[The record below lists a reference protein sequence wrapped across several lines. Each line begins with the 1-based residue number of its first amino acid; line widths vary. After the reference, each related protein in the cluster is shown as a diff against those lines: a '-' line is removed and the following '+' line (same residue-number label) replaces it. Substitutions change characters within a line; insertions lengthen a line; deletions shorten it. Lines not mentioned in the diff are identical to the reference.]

1 MKEKKVKQ
9 GYAWGLLLIG
19 TVVCIVLIAPG
30 ASLNAAEPK
39 ATAAPS
45 SGRPVTILDPFTLSV
60 LTISSGQAIAKPA
73 GVAASFSTVTFV
85 RPPGRP
91 PVRVPPRL
99 PMRSPFRPNW

>member
-1 MKEKKVKQ
+1 MDEKKVKQ
-9 GYAWGLLLIG
+9 GSAWGLLLIG

-39 ATAAPS
+39 VTVTPV
-45 SGRPVTILDPFTLSV
+45 SGRPVTILDPFTFSV
-60 LTISSGQAIAKPA
+60 LTISGGQAIAKPA
-73 GVAASFSTVTFV
+73 SVPASSPVAFV
-85 RPPGRP
+85 RPSGRR